1 MGSALFTRVLRKKEE
16 FSDVHGYKRGDDMGS
31 AAACVG
37 AQGPA
42 RPFLDLADSICV
54 EVLLQHVATCYG
66 PTSAG
71 PGSLRVWWARR
82 ATAPLRRGPPAPPP
96 GR

>member
-1 MGSALFTRVLRKKEE
+1 
-16 FSDVHGYKRGDDMGS
+16 MGS

-54 EVLLQHVATCYG
+54 EILLQHVAICYG

-71 PGSLRVWWARR
+71 PGSLRVS
-82 ATAPLRRGPPAPPP
+82 
-96 GR
+96 